1 MSEIEPNVI
10 FSIENLNRDYICALD
25 KLDMNKW
32 LACFNKQEGSSYTLI
47 SNENESKGFP
57 IAFMLDDKYERLQ
70 DRVTQVTVIQDDSTE
85 HYQTRHLTQLTSIE
99 DLGNNRYQA
108 NYNFS
113 VFYTQNLIETT
124 EILCAGR
131 YEDIVLIE
139 SGATFIQR
147 KAVIDTNV
155 LPRYMA
161 YPV

>member
-32 LACFNKQEGSSYTLI
+32 LACFNKQGTYKLI
-47 SNENESKGFP
+47 SNENESRGYP
-57 IAFMLDDKYERLQ
+57 IAFMLDDKFERLQ
-70 DRVTQVTVIQDDSTE
+70 DRVTQVNDIQADSTE
-85 HYQTRHLTQLTSIE
+85 HYQMRHMTQLTSIT

-108 NYNFS
+108 DYNFT
-113 VFYTQNLIETT
+113 VYYTQNLIETSS
-124 EILCAGR
+124 ILCVGR
-131 YEDIVLIE
+131 YEDIILIE
-139 SGATFIQR
+139 NGASFLQR

-155 LPRYMA
+155 LPRYVA